1 MISMKSYKQINDE
14 IQVDERLKQQTVMKM
29 QERRQASHVW
39 KKTIL
44 IAGAAILLFILLP
57 LQMHLAVDSE
67 ATKDKLSA
75 LDEYI
80 VKEQVITGVHD
91 EHADAALPPSSNN
104 KKTGNEDTFD
114 KNLIPKG
121 YHVVSQIEGTH
132 HQVYILTKGDK
143 KLTLDI
149 KNQKEA
155 LTSSKTYGDYEL
167 KITTEDAYW
176 KAIAVK
182 KDLTITITGEQVHKE
197 EFYTFLQ
204 NVLNHD

>member
-1 MISMKSYKQINDE
+1 MKSYKQINED
-14 IQVDERLKQQTVMKM
+14 IQVEESLKQQTIMKM
-29 QERRQASHVW
+29 QEHKQPSHVW

-75 LDEYI
+75 LDDYI
-80 VKEQVITGVHD
+80 VKEQAITGLHD
-91 EHADAALPPSSNN
+91 EQADAALPPSSNN
-104 KKTGNEDTFD
+104 EKTGNEDTLNKD
-114 KNLIPKG
+114 LIPKE
-121 YHVVSQIEGTH
+121 YHVVSQIEESH
-132 HQVYILTKGDK
+132 HQVYVLTNGDK
-143 KLTLDI
+143 ELTLDI

-167 KITTEDAYW
+167 KIMKEDAYW

-182 KDLTITITGEQVHKE
+182 KDLTITISGEQVHKE

-204 NVLNHD
+204 NVLKHY

>member
-14 IQVDERLKQQTVMKM
+14 IQVDERLKQQTILNM
-29 QERRQASHVW
+29 QEHKKASHVW

-67 ATKDKLSA
+67 ATKEQLSKL
-75 LDEYI
+75 DDYI
-80 VKEQVITGVHD
+80 VKEQAITGVHD
-91 EHADAALPPSSNN
+91 EQADTALPPSSNN
-104 KKTGNEDTFD
+104 EKTGNRDILNKE
-114 KNLIPKG
+114 LIPKG
-121 YHVVSQIEGTH
+121 YLVVSQIEGTN
-132 HQVYILTKGDK
+132 HQIYVFTKGDK
-143 KLTLDI
+143 ELTLDI
-149 KNQKEA
+149 KNQKET

-167 KITTEDAYW
+167 KITTDDAYW

-182 KDLTITITGEQVHKE
+182 KDLTITISGEQVHKE

-204 NVLNHD
+204 NVLKYY